1 MNRFYYMSDNTE
13 NKDFNKL
20 LKAIRCAANI
30 GLWGSLLLL
39 ALTIAE
45 HYLDRY
51 VWLRTIVMDEYS
63 RHKLLIIGLIMVV
76 ADVAAVLLTIRK
88 DVPRLRQLENIEL
101 KLKRY
106 KSLVQM
112 IYLGT
117 LFIVLSVCVI
127 IVVTHENT
135 LIMVLLLLFVTLM
148 LNFPNMYKMKTDL
161 GLNDDEM
168 KSLFG
173 DKYIK

>member
-20 LKAIRCAANI
+20 LKAIRGAANI

-88 DVPRLRQLENIEL
+88 DVPRLRQLEDIEL

>member
-1 MNRFYYMSDNTE
+1 
-13 NKDFNKL
+13 
-20 LKAIRCAANI
+20 
-30 GLWGSLLLL
+30 
-39 ALTIAE
+39 
-45 HYLDRY
+45 
-51 VWLRTIVMDEYS
+51 
-63 RHKLLIIGLIMVV
+63 
-76 ADVAAVLLTIRK
+76 
-88 DVPRLRQLENIEL
+88 
-101 KLKRY
+101 
-106 KSLVQM
+106 M

>member
-1 MNRFYYMSDNTE
+1 MSE
-13 NKDFNKL
+13 NKDFNKPL
-20 LKAIRCAANI
+20 AAIRRAANI
-30 GLWGSLLLL
+30 GLWGSLLLV

-51 VWLRTIVMDEYS
+51 VWAREIVMDDYF

-88 DVPRLRQLENIEL
+88 DIPRLRQLNSVEE

-106 KSLVQM
+106 KSLVRM
-112 IYLGT
+112 VYLGT
-117 LFIVLSVCVI
+117 LFIVLLVCAI

-135 LIMVLLLLFVTLM
+135 LIMVLLLLFVMLM
-148 LNFPNMYKMKTDL
+148 LNFPNMYKIKADL

-173 DKYIK
+173 DQYIK

>member
-1 MNRFYYMSDNTE
+1 MNE
-13 NKDFNKL
+13 NRDFNKPL
-20 LKAIRCAANI
+20 AAIRRAANV
-30 GLWGSLLLL
+30 GLWGSLLLI
-39 ALTIAE
+39 ALTVVE

-51 VWLRTIVMDEYS
+51 VWAREIVMDDYS
-63 RHKLLIIGLIMVV
+63 RHKLLIVGLVMAV
-76 ADVAAVLLTIRK
+76 ADIAAVLLTIRK
-88 DVPRLRQLENIEL
+88 DIPRLRQLDGVEE

-106 KSLVQM
+106 KGLVRM
-112 IYLGT
+112 VYLGT
-117 LFIVLSVCVI
+117 MSIVLLVCAI

-173 DKYIK
+173 DQYIK